1 MRPIVVSTGQ
11 HRSVGCEVAMIN
23 PKDIYK
29 ATDGKIYSFSGYGG
43 VENCSQCDDFNQVNE
58 YDREDGLVVWFCK
71 KCEDRL
77 HL

>member
-1 MRPIVVSTGQ
+1 MHTALVRIGKRRKMEATS
-11 HRSVGCEVAMIN
+11 MIN

-43 VENCSQCDDFNQVNE
+43 VENCSDCDDFTQVNE
-58 YDREDGLVVWFCK
+58 YDRQDDGLVMFLCK
-71 KCEDRL
+71 RCEDRL